1 MTAVKAGKVY
11 GVLPYN
17 WYSANQGSVMADAY
31 YIGTVLYPDEF
42 SDVDPEKKAD
52 EIYSFLVGEPVFNQM
67 DNLFSNQAFKRINLK

>member
-1 MTAVKAGKVY
+1 
-11 GVLPYN
+11 
-17 WYSANQGSVMADAY
+17 MADAY